1 MADYENPA
9 YSVTINQGTG
19 DARVSYTFKFDETL
33 RKQPINSFLNK
44 NGVYCGENAPQ
55 SVLTSYSTLKFDGL
69 GTDIKN
75 KEWHLLPHKVEGTCN
90 MRIFGVWQTSL
101 TAIRTA
107 FRWTGLDD
115 DFVTAWND
123 LPLDYQ
129 SSGTNIPAHYNPLT
143 NSSTGTSYSVGIGI
157 NTIYQYTP
165 LLNLK
170 FRSIILYPVFH
181 FVTQTITRK
190 DNGYLYFNSGD
201 GTVISYSWAD
211 IKPADKTPKGR
222 YYDDIAPLFTNK
234 YRIVS
239 TSENSV
245 TIQYCAGVTVTPY
258 IGESNKTYNPQTD
271 SYGNETG
278 EVVYGDR
285 QSFAG
290 LTTTGDSH
298 PAASRALGIAFLC
311 EYYVPE
317 LNSVIYATPA
327 GVMFAGYGTIPRP
340 INQSFAFGNH
350 YQTTGTGADVDSVH
364 PYFNPSLSYMTH
376 QYNTVINNN
385 INIVDEVA
393 MISERTEGSN
403 PYIVL
408 PGTHLN
414 SSGVFSSVFEGS
426 NSTAPTSANANNLK
440 QVNGNVS
447 EVFPYMRGY
456 GDYFNPQ
463 CVDGYTITELW
474 ATIAGFGVFVAAD
487 LATAKVANLK
497 TIYSNNH
504 LYCGYM
510 DSNFVTNG
518 TMMQGDDISSLP
530 QTRLEDLI
538 RETPYKPVSPITP
551 PTPGGED
558 DPENPPSPS
567 GKSEAKITGDDVSG
581 VAMRDYTAAGIQYYQ
596 MTPGNVE
603 EFVNILW
610 GQPKSFYDAIQIAG
624 RQNTSIFDYIASL
637 RAYPFG
643 ISTVAGAG
651 SSSKIFMGTGAEF
664 KKVDGTEY
672 NVKTLPA
679 PFVSGS
685 MCVFSLD
692 EIPGWRN
699 NFLDYSPYTKLA
711 LYLPYAGTID
721 LDTQQVAAF
730 SEIST
735 ATLRVEF
742 AIDFTS
748 GTLTYFV
755 RTDGGYLVAVK
766 NIKVGVD
773 MPVGGNDNIQQSVNM
788 LRSTYDNA
796 KTLIGGTASLVV
808 SAASKN
814 VAGLAS
820 AALTAP
826 FTIGEMALNSS
837 MSGRA
842 VPVNCLPSSGSLSA
856 TYMGQSPFLTVY
868 RQKIANPSNYGH
880 AIGYKTESTHTIG
893 EVTGWTIV
901 RNPDLTGINA
911 TEGEKQIINE
921 ILTTG
926 FYA

>member
-9 YSVTINQGTG
+9 YSVTINQGSG
-19 DARVSYTFKFDETL
+19 DASVSYVFKFDETL
-33 RKQPINSFLNK
+33 RNQPINSILNT

-69 GTDIKN
+69 GSDIKN
-75 KEWHLLPHKVEGTCN
+75 QEWHLLPKKVEGTCN

-115 DFVTAWND
+115 DFVTSWNA

-129 SSGTNIPAHYNPLT
+129 SSGTNIPAHYNPFT
-143 NSSTGTSYSVGIGI
+143 NSSLGTSYSVGTGI

-190 DNGYLYFNSGD
+190 DNGYLYYNSAD
-201 GTVISYSWAD
+201 GEVNSYSWAD
-211 IKPADKTPKGR
+211 IKPADKTPKGQ
-222 YYDDIAPLFTNK
+222 YYDNIAPLFTNK

-239 TSENSV
+239 TSGNSV

-258 IGESNKTYNPQTD
+258 IGESNKIYNSNTD
-271 SYGNETG
+271 SYENETG
-278 EVVYGDR
+278 EIVYGDR
-285 QSFAG
+285 QAFSG
-290 LTTTGDSH
+290 RTTTGGNT
-298 PAASRALGIAFLC
+298 PAVNSALGIAFLC

-317 LNSVIYATPA
+317 LKSVIYATPA
-327 GVMFAGYGTIPRP
+327 GVMFRAYNYRTSPV
-340 INQSFAFGNH
+340 NQSYSFGANF
-350 YQTTGTGADVDSVH
+350 QTSGTGSAVTSVH
-364 PYFNPSLSYMTH
+364 PYFSVNAPIEY
-376 QYNTVINNN
+376 QYNTVISPNSNT
-385 INIVDEVA
+385 VDEVV

-426 NSTAPTSANANNLK
+426 NSTTPTSSNANNLK

-456 GDYFNPQ
+456 GNYFNPQ
-463 CVDGYTITELW
+463 CVDGYTINELW

-487 LATAKVANLK
+487 LETAQVANLN
-497 TIYSNNH
+497 TIYSNNR

-530 QTRLEDLI
+530 QTELEDLI
-538 RETPYKPVSPITP
+538 RETPYEPVTPI

-558 DPENPPSPS
+558 DPENTPSPS
-567 GKSEAKITGDDVSG
+567 GKSEAKITGADVSG
-581 VAMRDYTAAGIQYYQ
+581 VALRDYTAAGIQYYQ
-596 MTPGNVE
+596 MTPANVE

-624 RQNTSIFDYIASL
+624 KQNTSIFDYIASL

-643 ISTVAGAG
+643 ISRIAGAG

-672 NVKTLPA
+672 TVKTLPA

-692 EIPGWRN
+692 SIPGWRN
-699 NFLDYSPYTKLA
+699 NFLDYSPYTKLS

-730 SEIST
+730 SEISA

-773 MPVGGNDNIQQSVNM
+773 IPVGGNDNIQQSVNM

-837 MSGRA
+837 MSARA

-868 RQKIANPSNYGH
+868 RQKIANPANYGH
-880 AIGYKTESTHTIG
+880 AIGYKTESTHNIG
-893 EVTGWTIV
+893 DVTGWTIV